1 MHPFQMI
8 KECLLLLK
16 NLDQLSNLNTHFVF
30 LLFISVMQSVNG
42 SQFLNTTFLL
52 SLSAAITAA
61 SAPAP
66 TTVIDPLTSIYA
78 SL

>member
-8 KECLLLLK
+8 KECLLLPK
-16 NLDQLSNLNTHFVF
+16 NLDQLSNLNI
-30 LLFISVMQSVNG
+30 LSSVMQSVNG

-66 TTVIDPLTSIYA
+66 TTVIGPLTSIYA

>member
-8 KECLLLLK
+8 EECLLLLK

-66 TTVIDPLTSIYA
+66 TTVIGPLTSIYA

>member
-1 MHPFQMI
+1 MK
-8 KECLLLLK
+8 KEGYLLLK
-16 NLDQLSNLNTHFVF
+16 NLDQLSNLNNHFVF

-52 SLSAAITAA
+52 SLLATIAAA

-66 TTVIDPLTSIYA
+66 TTVIVPPLASIYA